1 MYIYIHK
8 YKYKKGCRCFRGSGK
23 VLLSGRYDCC
33 YGGLPLKQRAKIYQ
47 FCVRPVLLYCCK
59 TWELTVADEGRAR
72 EVECRMIS
80 MICGVRLVD
89 RVSTDVLRDRLGVA
103 VKTED

>member
-1 MYIYIHK
+1 M
-8 YKYKKGCRCFRGSGK
+8 
-23 VLLSGRYDCC
+23 LD
-33 YGGLPLKQRAKIYQ
+33 Q
-47 FCVRPVLLYCCK
+47 FCCTAVKRGQ
-59 TWELTVADEGRAR
+59 LTVADEARVR